1 MSLLTK
7 RTCFRGSK
15 WGDKGGQTKAPPTG
29 IAVTLNQRG
38 AEKVIQI
45 SPPFKEGSTQ
55 IQENTMAVDKSYGS
69 GKSRTAANSNARAR
83 VAAGR
88 FTKGKK
94 RAVDNLVSRN
104 KAASPSMARDKFNP
118 KVARGA
124 ADVLEFAT
132 GVRVGRKGIKSVD
145 PLTLGMAFLPL
156 GKATRVAQT
165 LLNANK
171 GTKAAALMA
180 RSATAEAGRAA
191 SRQWAATQAMKGSGK
206 KFQASAA
213 KAWHMRF
220 LGENLKAAAKAVPK
234 KASLAVPPTIGSKLL
249 NANRANTAVKRA
261 QSAFNDSLRAAKG
274 KSFGVLEGLETSA
287 SKLQRLRSN
296 GVPKRGR

>member
-1 MSLLTK
+1 MG
-7 RTCFRGSK
+7 R
-15 WGDKGGQTKAPPTG
+15 DKG
-29 IAVTLNQRG
+29 
-38 AEKVIQI
+38 
-45 SPPFKEGSTQ
+45 
-55 IQENTMAVDKSYGS
+55 YGS
-69 GKSRTAANSNARAR
+69 GKPLSANDSRTRTR
-83 VAAGR
+83 IAAGR

-94 RAVDNLVSRN
+94 RAVDNLVSR
-104 KAASPSMARDKFNP
+104 SVEQPLVRDKYNP
-118 KVARGA
+118 KTARGA
-124 ADVLEFAT
+124 ADVFEFAT

-145 PLTLGMAFLPL
+145 PLGAMAFLPL

-191 SRQWAATQAMKGSGK
+191 SRQWAATRAMKGSGK

-213 KAWHMRF
+213 KSWHMRF

-234 KASLAVPPTIGSKLL
+234 KASLAVPPTIGKKLA
-249 NANRANTAVKRA
+249 NANRANTVIRGAE
-261 QSAFNDSLRAAKG
+261 SAFNNALRAGKG
-274 KSFGVLEGLETSA
+274 KSFGVLENIETAA
-287 SKLQRLRSN
+287 SRLQGLRSR